1 MLHLSLETVSGRVIK
16 GVDVFDDWLEASQAA
31 FDWWRLRVRLAME
44 AELDSEKIQ
53 LEPWTLAIM
62 HTKANKIVAITEN
75 GLTMEL
81 LRPDL
86 GQ

>member
-16 GVDVFDDWLEASQAA
+16 GVDTFDDWLEASQAA
-31 FDWWRLRVRLAME
+31 FDWWRFRVRLAME
-44 AELDSEKIQ
+44 AELDSDKIQ

-62 HTKANKIVAITEN
+62 HTEEDKIVAITEN

-81 LRPDL
+81 LRPHL

>member
-16 GVDVFDDWLEASQAA
+16 GADTFDDWLEASQAA
-31 FDWWRLRVRLAME
+31 FDWWRLRARLAME
-44 AELDSEKIQ
+44 ADLDSEKIK

-62 HTKANKIVAITEN
+62 HTKEDKIVAITEN

-81 LRPDL
+81 LRPHL